1 MKAIHN
7 EFTTMASWEWD
18 AFDSSK
24 IQKWK
29 QFTTLNVKHISYDK
43 MLLIVQRYKNE
54 SNSQQPINDMLPY
67 VRCFW

>member
-7 EFTTMASWEWD
+7 LGLYPKENEWD

-29 QFTTLNVKHISYDK
+29 QFTTLFVKRVLFHV

-54 SNSQQPINDMLPY
+54 SNSQQMNRYPVHL
-67 VRCFW
+67 